1 MSAILPRLYQQSL
14 TAADQ
19 LGTIKSQI
27 EAVTGFDIIAAS
39 TDRPEI
45 LEKTSTFMQQIEA
58 FKRAMIALNKATLA
72 LAKKTDDQKLKA
84 AKDTAYKNADQERK
98 KYWAL
103 DLRFGNLENTI
114 NAAAATYVEL
124 LSRGEKRSLE
134 DEGFASG
141 QFARTVNQKKA
152 TLFGA
157 TVNRQDSRT
166 IGYQEPVLAA
176 IPPLQ
181 RWLTNLLAIYQ
192 SPVGANIDG
201 ILNYNSMDRTQ
212 LAVLLAVKY
221 PSIAVTDWPEITILI
236 LAGRKVSPWGYT
248 QAQVEEI
255 NKWLKGVNDGTK
267 AVGKFPELNTQLQ

>member
-58 FKRAMIALNKATLA
+58 FKRAMIALNKATLDLGKKPTDKKLQEAQETA
-72 LAKKTDDQKLKA
+72 LEIAR
-84 AKDTAYKNADQERK
+84 QERR

-103 DLRFGNLENTI
+103 HFRFGYLENTN
-114 NAAAATYVEL
+114 NAAAATFVEL
-124 LSRGEKRSLE
+124 LSPGEKRSLE

-141 QFARTVNQKKA
+141 QFARTVNQKRA
-152 TLFGA
+152 TLLGA
-157 TVNRQDSRT
+157 TINPQNDRT
-166 IGYQEPVLAA
+166 TGYQEPVLAA

-181 RWLTNLLAIYQ
+181 KWLTNLLAIYQ

-221 PSIAVTDWPEITILI
+221 PSIAVTDWPEITNLI
-236 LAGRKVSPWGYT
+236 LAGRRVSPWGYT
-248 QAQVEEI
+248 QAQVDKI
-255 NKWLKGVNDGTK
+255 NEWLKGVNDGTK
-267 AVGKFPELNTQLQ
+267 AVGEFPELNL